1 MGFSPLHPRAE
12 YPRGAASI
20 AHTALGCSGAR
31 RAARADL
38 QTGTEPRDPRT
49 EHRSAPAPRKVATRP
64 RVGPLMGCPTPTP
77 PGGGPNTESLAGKD
91 GAAAPTCMGRKAL
104 GRGGGEGGRYHWDAL
119 LACTA
124 QPRCRARRGAQPMN
138 ATKSARAVPRERPS
152 SCPEHFAPTA
162 ASNTPY
168 IHTRVQCRKL
178 PAHTARLTDTHN
190 EHNSPAPGLHRGEGG
205 GPRARLQPRS
215 IGVPPTP
222 PPPAASIPAPPRR
235 PTRRPP
241 LPSENDPGRLRSLRC
256 GALRAAPP
264 GPPPPRARPAWG
276 GGGVSERK
284 NHGKVRQIKTKKVQI
299 RGKNIYIYTVR
310 MGKNGPKREK
320 IAIRIGR
327 KYGPNREKKYGP
339 DKGKKKNLSEVQ
351 TGGKNIHGPNKKRKM
366 QRSK

>member
-20 AHTALGCSGAR
+20 AHAALGCSGAR

-138 ATKSARAVPRERPS
+138 ATKSARALPRERPS

-222 PPPAASIPAPPRR
+222 PPPPPSRPHRVGQPGAPRYR
-235 PTRRPP
+235 QRTIRAG
-241 LPSENDPGRLRSLRC
+241 SGRC
-256 GALRAAPP
+256 GAGRS
-264 GPPPPRARPAWG
+264 GPPPPGRPPPCAASVGRG
-276 GGGVSERK
+276 GGEREEK
-284 NHGKVRQIKTKKVQI
+284 PRE
-299 RGKNIYIYTVR
+299 
-310 MGKNGPKREK
+310 GPT
-320 IAIRIGR
+320 
-327 KYGPNREKKYGP
+327 N
-339 DKGKKKNLSEVQ
+339 
-351 TGGKNIHGPNKKRKM
+351 
-366 QRSK
+366 

>member
-20 AHTALGCSGAR
+20 AHAALGCSGAR

-104 GRGGGEGGRYHWDAL
+104 GGRGGGEGGRYHWDAL

-138 ATKSARAVPRERPS
+138 ATKSARALPRERPS

-222 PPPAASIPAPPRR
+222 PPAASIPAPPRR

-264 GPPPPRARPAWG
+264 GPPPPVRGQRG
-276 GGGVSERK
+276 EGGGVSERK

-299 RGKNIYIYTVR
+299 RGKNIYIYAVR

-320 IAIRIGR
+320 TRSESGENTVRIG
-327 KYGPNREKKYGP
+327 KK
-339 DKGKKKNLSEVQ
+339 
-351 TGGKNIHGPNKKRKM
+351 I
-366 QRSK
+366 RSG

>member
-1 MGFSPLHPRAE
+1 MLTRRSAAAGPVVPPVLTYKRAQSLGIHARSIALPPLHARSPQDPEWGR
-12 YPRGAASI
+12 
-20 AHTALGCSGAR
+20 LWGAR
-31 RAARADL
+31 
-38 QTGTEPRDPRT
+38 PP
-49 EHRSAPAPRKVATRP
+49 HRQGEAPILKVW
-64 RVGPLMGCPTPTP
+64 L
-77 PGGGPNTESLAGKD
+77 GK
-91 GAAAPTCMGRKAL
+91 MGRQLPPAW
-104 GRGGGEGGRYHWDAL
+104 GERRSEGGGGEGGRYHWDAL

-222 PPPAASIPAPPRR
+222 PPAASIPAPPRR

-264 GPPPPRARPAWG
+264 GPPPPVRGQRG
-276 GGGVSERK
+276 EGGGVSERK

-320 IAIRIGR
+320 TRSESGENTVRIG
-327 KYGPNREKKYGP
+327 KK
-339 DKGKKKNLSEVQ
+339 
-351 TGGKNIHGPNKKRKM
+351 I
-366 QRSK
+366 RSG